1 MEMFFYGFMQRAFQA
16 SFLIA
21 VIAPILGL
29 FLILR
34 RQSLMA
40 DTLSHISLAGI
51 ALGLLL
57 NINPTIMTL
66 IVVVIAAVLID
77 YLRVLYKS
85 YTEISIAILMSAGMA
100 IALVLMSL
108 NDGGSNAS
116 IQQYLFGSIVT
127 INQEQIYLL
136 GALFVMVVG
145 LFLVFRKPMYV
156 LTFDEET
163 AFTAGLPT
171 KMMSII
177 FNVITG
183 VTIAVVMPIVGALL
197 VSAIIILPAAIAMR
211 LSKSFNIVILVGVI
225 IGIIGMFTGLT
236 ASYQYGTPPGAT
248 ITLVFIVI
256 FILTMLIKK
265 GVNQVKFKKSRT
277 PLTYSEKQKIKN

>member
-1 MEMFFYGFMQRAFQA
+1 MFFYGFMQRAFQA

-57 NINPTIMTL
+57 NVNPTFMTL
-66 IVVVIAAVLID
+66 IVVVVAAVSID
-77 YLRVLYKS
+77 YLRMLYKS
-85 YTEISIAILMSAGMA
+85 YSEISIAILMSAGMA
-100 IALVLMSL
+100 VALVLMSL
-108 NDGGSNAS
+108 NEGGTNTS

-127 INQEQIYLL
+127 INSSQVQLL
-136 GALFVMVVG
+136 LFLFVLVVG

-156 LTFDEET
+156 LTFDEDT
-163 AFTAGLPT
+163 AYTAGLPI
-171 KMMSII
+171 KLMSII

-183 VTIAVVMPIVGALL
+183 VTIAVIMPIVGALL

-211 LSKSFNIVILVGVI
+211 LSKSFNLVILAGII
-225 IGIIGMFTGLT
+225 IGLIGMFTGLT
-236 ASYQYGTPPGAT
+236 ASYQFGTPPGAT
-248 ITLVFIVI
+248 ITLVFIAI
-256 FILTMLIKK
+256 FIITSLAKK
-265 GVNQVKFKKSRT
+265 LFSQVRYKRRRHV
-277 PLTYSEKQKIKN
+277 

>member
-1 MEMFFYGFMQRAFQA
+1 MFFYGFMQRAFQA

-57 NINPTIMTL
+57 NVNPTLMTL
-66 IVVVIAAVLID
+66 VVVVIAAVSID
-77 YLRVLYKS
+77 YIRMLYKS
-85 YTEISIAILMSAGMA
+85 YSEISIAILMSAGMA

-108 NDGGSNAS
+108 NEGGTNTS

-127 INQEQIYLL
+127 INFAQVRLL
-136 GALFVMVVG
+136 LFLFVLVVG

-156 LTFDEET
+156 LTFDEDT
-163 AFTAGLPT
+163 AYTAGLPV
-171 KMMSII
+171 KFMSII

-183 VTIAVVMPIVGALL
+183 ITIAVIMPIVGALL

-211 LSKSFNIVILVGVI
+211 LSKSFNLVILVGII
-225 IGIIGMFTGLT
+225 IGLIGMFTGLT
-236 ASYQYGTPPGAT
+236 VSYQFGTPPGAT
-248 ITLVFIVI
+248 ITLIFIVI
-256 FILTMLIKK
+256 FIITTILKK
-265 GVNQVKFKKSRT
+265 LVNQLRYKKSRRV
-277 PLTYSEKQKIKN
+277 